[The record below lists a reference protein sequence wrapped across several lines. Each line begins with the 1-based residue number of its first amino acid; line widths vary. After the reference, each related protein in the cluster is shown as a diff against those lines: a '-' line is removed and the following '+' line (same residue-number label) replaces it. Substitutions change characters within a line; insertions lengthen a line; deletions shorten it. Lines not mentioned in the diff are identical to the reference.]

1 MSKFVS
7 PGSWWVKQQT
17 LGAER
22 PVLRP
27 ACAKPG
33 DSILIVT
40 EGTVTEQVYFKLVR
54 NDLKLATVTVA
65 IHPGDHSDP
74 RHVIKTAEKKVKDL
88 ARRARKG
95 LLGMN
100 EPGKYDHVYAV
111 VDTDVAIRQGFWNDV
126 VQLATARKV
135 SLAESSPCFETWLLF
150 HLVGPTTRSD
160 LPDGDAAKGAVKKAL
175 GRPYSTN
182 EKVAKEVLPVFVS
195 KWPAA
200 VKAAEA
206 VRKSHASA
214 GTASPANPSTEVDR
228 LICIMNDSAQPSHR
242 KIPCAQS

>member
-1 MSKFVS
+1 MSKHAS
-7 PGSWWVKQQT
+7 PGSWWEKQQI
-17 LGAER
+17 LAAER
-22 PVLRP
+22 PILRP
-27 ACAKPG
+27 ACARTG

-65 IHPGDHSDP
+65 IHPGDHSDA
-74 RHVIKTAEKKVKDL
+74 RHVVETAGKKVKDL

-95 LLGMN
+95 LLGMG
-100 EPGKYDHVYAV
+100 EAGKYDHVYAV

-126 VQLATARKV
+126 VQLAAARNV
-135 SLAESSPCFETWLLF
+135 RLAESSPCFETWLLF

-160 LPDGDAAKGAVKKAL
+160 LPHGDAAKAAVKKAL
-175 GRPYSTN
+175 GRDYSTN
-182 EKVAKEVLPVFVS
+182 ENVAKEVIPLFIP

-200 VKAAEA
+200 VKAAET

-228 LICIMNDSAQPSHR
+228 LICVMNDSAQPSHR
-242 KIPCAQS
+242 RIPCAQS

>member
-1 MSKFVS
+1 MSKPAP
-7 PGSWWVKQQT
+7 PGSWWAKQQT
-17 LGAER
+17 LGAGR

-27 ACAKPG
+27 ACAKTG

-74 RHVIKTAEKKVKDL
+74 RHVVKTAEKKVKDL
-88 ARRARKG
+88 ARRARKR

-111 VDTDVAIRQGFWNDV
+111 VDTDVALREGFWDDV
-126 VQLATARKV
+126 VQLANARKV
-135 SLAESSPCFETWLLF
+135 RLAESSPCFETWLLF
-150 HLVGPTTRSD
+150 HLLGPTTRSD
-160 LPDGDAAKGAVKKAL
+160 LPNGDAAKAAVEKAL
-175 GRPYSTN
+175 GRAYSTN
-182 EKVAKEVLPVFVS
+182 ANVAKEVLPLFIP

-200 VKAAEA
+200 VKAAET

-214 GTASPANPSTEVDR
+214 GTSSPANPSTEVDR

-242 KIPCAQS
+242 KMPCAQ